1 MMIVVRGINIP
12 NADLNTDYLATFLAI
27 MPSNNIKGIIS
38 NVTENIYV
46 AKYGILLH
54 VIGEI
59 Q

>member
-12 NADLNTDYLATFLAI
+12 NADLNTDSLATFLAI

-46 AKYGILLH
+46 AKYGILPH